1 MSKKPQK
8 IQFNG
13 GELSP
18 WLMGRVDIAKF
29 DKTALLC
36 RNFIPLTEGALKR
49 RGGTRFVAQTPEDD
63 DVTLRI
69 VPNPIDAIVMINNEN
84 TDTMTV
90 SRGDTVTY
98 EVRARYYKTVS
109 GKVSLTQSMVLNIV
123 LVSLVETCYLSI
135 TPVPV
140 DATVKIGGYERK
152 LYFGKKNETVDY
164 VVYKDGYQM
173 KSGTVLLNESKSI
186 TVSLEEEEVVVS
198 EYGDWGDPVAFISC
212 TAYGCIEPQ
221 LKCFLIQFENGY
233 LPILFN
239 SNKVAPS
246 ASDIDESLFVYTHDN
261 GYDSYLLDG
270 NHTKR
275 LGVIKRQKYGI
286 YYYDLDGTLLVA
298 YDYASMTFMGWQVD
312 DEREYAATYK
322 RYDGSVSGSLIKVYY
337 KGEQV
342 FLMRGRNN
350 G

>member
-18 WLMGRVDIAKF
+18 WLTGRGDIAKF
-29 DKTALLC
+29 DKTAILC

-63 DVTLRI
+63 DVTLKI
-69 VPNPIDAIVMINNEN
+69 VPTPMEATVMINNEN
-84 TDTMTV
+84 TDTITV
-90 SRGDTVTY
+90 AKGDTITY

-109 GKVSLTQSMVLNIV
+109 GKMSLTQNMVLNIV
-123 LVSLVETCYLSI
+123 LVSLVETCYLTI
-135 TPVPV
+135 TPVPY
-140 DATVKIGGYERK
+140 DAKVKIGGYERK
-152 LYFGKKNETVDY
+152 FYSGKKNETVDY
-164 VVYKDGYQM
+164 IVYKDGYKMQSGQVVLDEN
-173 KSGTVLLNESKSI
+173 KSLTI
-186 TVSLEEEEVVVS
+186 TLVQEEEVES

-221 LKCFLIQFENGY
+221 LKCFLIRFENGY

-239 SNKVAPS
+239 SNKVAPDS
-246 ASDIDESLFVYTHDN
+246 SDIDESRFVYTQAN

-270 NHTKR
+270 THTNR

-322 RYDGSVSGSLIKVYY
+322 RYDGTVSGSLIKVYY
-337 KGEQV
+337 KGQQV
-342 FLMRGRNN
+342 FDMRGRNN